1 MDFIKDVITPIH
13 KFIGITNEFLWGYIL
28 IALLIGV
35 GCYFTIQTRFVQF
48 RYVGEMI
55 RLLSDGASSST
66 RKAQKEKNGVSSF
79 QAFCMSTASRVGTG
93 NLAGVA
99 IAISTGGPGAI
110 FWMWLIAII
119 GGASAFVESTL
130 AQIYK
135 VKDGNKFRGGPAYY
149 MEKGLNKRWMGVI
162 FSILITVCF
171 GLVFNAVQANT
182 VTLAFESAF
191 NLEPK
196 IVGCIL
202 VGLIAL
208 IIFGGVKRIA
218 RVAEMIVPFMAI
230 LYVGVAL
237 FVVITNITQV
247 PILFKEILLHA
258 FGIKEVVGGG
268 LGAAILLGVKRGLFS
283 NEAGMGSAPNAA
295 ATANVTHPVKQGFI
309 QTLGVFTDTLI
320 ICSCTAFMI
329 LLSDMH
335 NATDLNGIQL
345 TQEALKTHIGPWAPT
360 FVAIAI
366 FLFAFSSLVG
376 NYYYGE
382 TNIEFLSGSKTLL
395 LIYRIS
401 VIGMVMLG
409 SIATVKIVWDIADLF
424 MGIMAIFNL
433 IAIILLGKYA
443 FSALKDYI
451 RQKKAGK
458 DPIFYATNIPNL
470 NNTECWNSE
479 STQEKIG

>member
-1 MDFIKDVITPIH
+1 MDFIQDIITHIH
-13 KFIGITNEFLWGYIL
+13 KFIGIANEYLWSYIL

-35 GCYFTIQTRFVQF
+35 GCYFTIQTRFFQI
-48 RYVGEMI
+48 RYIGEMI
-55 RLLSDGASSST
+55 RLLGDGASSST
-66 RKAQKEKNGVSSF
+66 RKAQREKNGISSF

-99 IAISTGGPGAI
+99 IAISAGGPGAI

-135 VKDGNKFRGGPAYY
+135 VKDGNAFRGGPAYY
-149 MEKGLNKRWMGVI
+149 MEKGLNKRWMGVV
-162 FSILITVCF
+162 FSVLITVSF
-171 GLVFNAVQANT
+171 GLIFNAVQANT
-182 VTLAFESAF
+182 VTSAFESAF
-191 NLEPK
+191 NLDPK
-196 IVGCIL
+196 IVGFIL
-202 VGLIAL
+202 MGLITL

-230 LYVGVAL
+230 IYVAVAM
-237 FVVITNITQV
+237 FVIITNITQV
-247 PILFKEILLHA
+247 PILFKEIMLHA
-258 FGIKEVVGGG
+258 FGVKEFVSGG
-268 LGAAILLGVKRGLFS
+268 LGAAILLGIKRGLFS

-309 QTLGVFTDTLI
+309 QTLGVFTDTLL

-335 NATDLNGIQL
+335 TDTNLSGIQL
-345 TQEALKTHIGPWAPT
+345 TQEALKTHIGPWAPI
-360 FVAIAI
+360 FVAVAI

-395 LIYRIS
+395 TIYRIS

-409 SIATVKIVWDIADLF
+409 SIATMQIVWDMADLF

-433 IAIILLGKYA
+433 IAILFLGKYA
-443 FSALKDYI
+443 FLALKDYLK
-451 RQKKAGK
+451 QKKTGH
-458 DPIFYATNIPNL
+458 DPIFYATNIPEL
-470 NNTECWNSE
+470 KNTECWDSE
-479 STQEKIG
+479 HAKEKIG